1 MDERTEQEDG
11 LEAEYRC
18 ARCDS
23 VVPRGATRC
32 PMCGLARPPQTSVQP
47 SEGTA
52 DISPTTPVKSL
63 PEAIAPPIP
72 TEFESVVRE
81 SRSAFL
87 FWVVAALVVV
97 ALGMG
102 WLFLRNRAPVV
113 MAAFIPTTTPLPPTI
128 TMTPTW
134 TPLPTETLPPSETPG
149 PTETPA
155 PTSTPR
161 DPRSHTVTAGE
172 TLFGLSLLYR
182 ISAESIAQSNGFDIN
197 TPIQSGQAL
206 VIPWPT
212 ATPPLESVLLEINGE
227 QVLADATNCEIITIQ
242 SGDSAYG
249 LSALKGV
256 PLEAI
261 ITVNR
266 QTQESIQLIQP
277 GDTLCIPKLLYGDT
291 IPPTAGPS
299 PTPSLT
305 PPPQGPALLYPT
317 DGTVVDDVAASV
329 TLQWAAVKD
338 LGSNEW
344 YMVEMRDAGDR
355 DSLPRRGFTRDQS
368 FRVPQD
374 WRPAVDERRQME
386 WTVSIIQATGRRS
399 DGGLIYTF
407 GGQSSRPSYFFWQGA
422 APTATPRPTATP
434 SPEPSSN

>member
-1 MDERTEQEDG
+1 MNERTEQEDG
-11 LEAEYRC
+11 FDAEYRC

-23 VVPRGATRC
+23 VVPQGAIRC
-32 PMCGLARPPQTSVQP
+32 AMCGLARPPHVSAEP
-47 SEGTA
+47 SEEPAG
-52 DISPTTPVKSL
+52 ISSPVPVETF
-63 PEAIAPPIP
+63 PEVIAPPVP
-72 TEFESVVRE
+72 AEFEGVVRE
-81 SRSAFL
+81 ERSSVL
-87 FWVVAALVVV
+87 FWAVAALVAV
-97 ALGMG
+97 ALGAG
-102 WLFLRNRAPVV
+102 WLLLRNQAPVV
-113 MAAFIPTTTPLPPTI
+113 MAAFVPTTTSLPPTI
-128 TMTPTW
+128 TLTPTW
-134 TPLPTETLPPSETPG
+134 TPLPTETLPPSETPR

-161 DPRSHTVTAGE
+161 DPRFHTVEAGE

-182 ISAESIAQSNGFDIN
+182 ISAESIAQSNDFDIN
-197 TPIQSGQAL
+197 TPIQSGQSL
-206 VIPWPT
+206 LIPWPT

-261 ITVNR
+261 IAINR

-317 DGTVVDDVAASV
+317 DGAVVDTSATV

-338 LGSNEW
+338 LGSSKW
-344 YMVEMRDAGDR
+344 YMVEMRDADDR

-368 FRVPQD
+368 FHVPEN

-407 GGQSSRPSYFFWQGA
+407 GGQSSPPSYFLWQGA
-422 APTATPRPTATP
+422 VPTPTPRPTTTP
-434 SPEPSSN
+434 SPEPSSD